1 MGLFEKIGQKFNSRK
16 IVYMPITGKVITLSE
31 IKDGVFSEG
40 ILGKGVG
47 IIPEEGIVYAPFDGE
62 VILIADTKHAIGLKS
77 TQGVE
82 LIIHVGMDTVEMNGK
97 GFSQQVK
104 VGDSIKCGQQIMTF
118 SLEEISKSGYATT
131 TAVIV
136 TNSDKFKAIEV
147 LLEGHQEKQ
156 KELLSLS

>member
-1 MGLFEKIGQKFNSRK
+1 MGLFEKLGQKFSSK
-16 IVYMPITGKVITLSE
+16 KSVYMPITGKVISLSE

-82 LIIHVGMDTVEMNGK
+82 LIIHVGMDTVEMKGK

-118 SLEEISKSGYATT
+118 SLEEIRKSGYATT

-136 TNSDKFKAIEV
+136 TNSDQFKTIEV
-147 LLEGHQEKQ
+147 LLEGDQEKQ
-156 KELLSLS
+156 KELLRLS

>member
-1 MGLFEKIGQKFNSRK
+1 MGLFEKLGQKFSSK
-16 IVYMPITGKVITLSE
+16 KCVYMPITGKVISLSE

-82 LIIHVGMDTVEMNGK
+82 LIIHVGMDTVEMKGK

-118 SLEEISKSGYATT
+118 SLEEIRKSGYATT

-136 TNSDKFKAIEV
+136 TNSDQFKTIEV
-147 LLEGHQEKQ
+147 LLEGDQEKQ
-156 KELLSLS
+156 KELLRLS

>member
-1 MGLFEKIGQKFNSRK
+1 MGLFDKIGQRFSSRK
-16 IVYMPITGKVITLSE
+16 IVYMPITGKVISLSE
-31 IKDGVFSEG
+31 INDGVFSEG

-118 SLEEISKSGYATT
+118 SLEEIRKSGYATT

-136 TNSDKFKAIEV
+136 TNSDQFKTIEV
-147 LLEGHQEKQ
+147 LLEGDQEKQ
-156 KELLSLS
+156 KELLRLS